1 MRVEVEKAEMLAQK
15 FRADCGLGYAVAVN
29 VKSLLRKLNVLTL
42 YKPLSEHACGLSLKS
57 VKGEM
62 FMLINSNNSRGR
74 QHFTIAHEFYHLF
87 YDEYPTPHVCSKDG
101 LSKTERLANL
111 FASALLMPQS
121 GVLAMLQ
128 TKDVSGKDLGIEKVL
143 RMEQYFGVSRTT
155 MLLRLKDLGVI
166 NEKSYRK
173 LKSMPIIQSA
183 KDYGY
188 DLSLYKPG
196 NEGLVIGDYGEKA
209 RLLFE
214 SGRIS
219 EGHYNELIDRL
230 NNE

>member
-1 MRVEVEKAEMLAQK
+1 M
-15 FRADCGLGYAVAVN
+15 CG
-29 VKSLLRKLNVLTL
+29 
-42 YKPLSEHACGLSLKS
+42 
-57 VKGEM
+57 
-62 FMLINSNNSRGR
+62 
-74 QHFTIAHEFYHLF
+74 
-87 YDEYPTPHVCSKDG
+87 KDG
-101 LSKTERLANL
+101 HSKTERLANL

-128 TKDVSGKDLGIEKVL
+128 TKDVGGKELGIEKVL

-166 NEKSYRK
+166 DDKSYNR
-173 LKSMPIIQSA
+173 LKGIPIIQSA

-188 DLSLYKPG
+188 DLSLYKSG
-196 NEGLVIGDYGEKA
+196 NERMVIGDYGEKA

-219 EGHYNELIDRL
+219 EGHYNELIDWL